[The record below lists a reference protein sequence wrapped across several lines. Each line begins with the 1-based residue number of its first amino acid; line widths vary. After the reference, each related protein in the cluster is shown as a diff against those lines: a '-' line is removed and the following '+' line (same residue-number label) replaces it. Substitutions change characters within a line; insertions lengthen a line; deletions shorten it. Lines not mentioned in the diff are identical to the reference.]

1 MRIAMLEDDVAIGA
15 TMQHWLEAAGHAVHH
30 FTSGKTIVREA
41 GRESFDL
48 FLLDW
53 HVPDLSGEEVVRWLR
68 EKQQST
74 VPVLF
79 ATSRDSEADI
89 VAALKAG
96 ADDYMVKP
104 VRRLELLARVESL
117 LRRAGAKKAGAEP
130 ICVGPY
136 AINLVSRVVTLDNNP
151 IEMTDKEYD
160 LTVFLFRNVGRLI
173 SRGHISESVWGRV
186 SEVQSRTVDTHMSR
200 IRKKLEIGP
209 ARGVRLTPVYNFG
222 YRFEKIAV
230 PNEPPAG

>member
-1 MRIAMLEDDVAIGA
+1 
-15 TMQHWLEAAGHAVHH
+15 MQHWLEAAGHVVHN

-41 GRESFDL
+41 ARESFDL
-48 FLLDW
+48 FMLDW
-53 HVPDLSGEEVVRWLR
+53 HVPDLSGEEVLRWLR

-89 VAALKAG
+89 VAALTAG

-117 LRRAGAKKAGAEP
+117 VRRTRGKESEAAP
-130 ICVGPY
+130 ISIGPY
-136 AINLVSRVVTLDNNP
+136 SIDPLSRVVTLDGNA
-151 IEMTDKEYD
+151 IELTDKEYD
-160 LTVFLFRNVGRLI
+160 LTVFLFRNLGRLT
-173 SRGHISESVWGRV
+173 SRGHISESVWGR
-186 SEVQSRTVDTHMSR
+186 SAEVQSRTVDTHMSR
-200 IRKKLEIGP
+200 LRKKLDIGP

-222 YRFEKIAV
+222 YRFEKVSV
-230 PNEPPAG
+230 PDVLPT